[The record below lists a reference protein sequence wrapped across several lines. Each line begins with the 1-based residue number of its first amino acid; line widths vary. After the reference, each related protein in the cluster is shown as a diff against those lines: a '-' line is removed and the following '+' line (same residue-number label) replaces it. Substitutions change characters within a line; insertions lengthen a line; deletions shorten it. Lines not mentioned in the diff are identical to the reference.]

1 MVKLSTL
8 YAHTSH
14 KVLCR
19 GNAHSQKPKC
29 KSWRF
34 EHTPNKKR
42 LLSLSSLNNIT
53 LCTLLESLNQ
63 READMYPT
71 KSHLRYTMRSL
82 SFDYIMHHQNST
94 SIICRVCKPQYA
106 AINKKTPKNLPQKE
120 NIWYILFMFPL
131 ETKTSCTTHLD
142 SLRKKYRG
150 QFAIYLTKRFFL
162 TDTFICSFNN
172 KALEKCTS
180 GKALN
185 SVTTVCFFATL
196 IPEQPADLWCF

>member
-1 MVKLSTL
+1 M
-8 YAHTSH
+8 
-14 KVLCR
+14 
-19 GNAHSQKPKC
+19 
-29 KSWRF
+29 
-34 EHTPNKKR
+34 
-42 LLSLSSLNNIT
+42 NNIT

-71 KSHLRYTMRSL
+71 KSHLHYTIGSL
-82 SFDYIMHHQNST
+82 SFDYIMDHQNST
-94 SIICRVCKPQYA
+94 SIICRVCKPKYA
-106 AINKKTPKNLPQKE
+106 AINKKTPKTYHRKR
-120 NIWYILFMFPL
+120 IWYILFMFPL
-131 ETKTSCTTHLD
+131 ETKKSCTTHLD
-142 SLRKKYRG
+142 SLRKKYRR

-196 IPEQPADLWCF
+196 IPEQPADL

>member
-19 GNAHSQKPKC
+19 GNVHSQKPKC

-71 KSHLRYTMRSL
+71 KSHLHYTIGSL

-120 NIWYILFMFPL
+120 NMVHFI
-131 ETKTSCTTHLD
+131 HV
-142 SLRKKYRG
+142 SLRNKNKLYNSFG
-150 QFAIYLTKRFFL
+150 LTKKE
-162 TDTFICSFNN
+162 I
-172 KALEKCTS
+172 
-180 GKALN
+180 
-185 SVTTVCFFATL
+185 
-196 IPEQPADLWCF
+196 